1 MNMLFFCSTVIAIA
15 FLQVS
20 SAAPQTLDAKT
31 EHDAYA
37 IYATLI
43 RPWEKDV
50 RVRTSHFS
58 DAVVMMELKEGK
70 WVRAPQSC
78 VGVA

>member
-43 RPWEKDV
+43 RP
-50 RVRTSHFS
+50 
-58 DAVVMMELKEGK
+58 
-70 WVRAPQSC
+70 
-78 VGVA
+78 

>member
-1 MNMLFFCSTVIAIA
+1 MNMLFFCGTVIAIA

-20 SAAPQTLDAKT
+20 GAAPQTLDAKT

-37 IYATLI
+37 IYATLVY
-43 RPWEKDV
+43 V